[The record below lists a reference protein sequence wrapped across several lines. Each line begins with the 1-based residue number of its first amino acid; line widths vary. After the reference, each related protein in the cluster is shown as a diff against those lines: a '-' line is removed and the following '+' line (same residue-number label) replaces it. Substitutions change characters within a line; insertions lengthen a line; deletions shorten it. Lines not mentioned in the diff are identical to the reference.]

1 MCTGL
6 EEVAVLGGAA
16 RGLERPPG
24 MGGLETEEMG
34 ASLSVLAGR
43 QVLSPVSLS
52 VTCRVSELAF
62 VGLISVRGCQHPGIR
77 IPTLVQNSSPS
88 PGAPPARGMLGK
100 ESKAHGVWEPFS
112 QRSTNQRQPRQRPRS
127 LCEG

>member
-43 QVLSPVSLS
+43 QGWGAGTKSCVSVSNLQS
-52 VTCRVSELAF
+52 LRAGLCWPDFGQGMPASRHRDPDSSSELKSKPWGPTCTGHA
-62 VGLISVRGCQHPGIR
+62 GEGI
-77 IPTLVQNSSPS
+77 
-88 PGAPPARGMLGK
+88 
-100 ESKAHGVWEPFS
+100 
-112 QRSTNQRQPRQRPRS
+112 
-127 LCEG
+127 